1 MYLIFTSQ
9 KEGAIM
15 SRKKFFIMTFL
26 ISALLIGCAPRE
38 ARVSLED
45 IGMVGIVAFDYVDEN
60 TMELSIAI
68 PQFSP
73 NAQKDTEVF
82 SKKAH
87 IASKGIIDLEALSD
101 KKITFNQLRVILID
115 EEFARKADLKKT
127 IRHLYRNPQTSNKVL
142 IAIVKGITAKEL
154 LKADYPDKP
163 NINFY
168 LNDLLKPTINTA
180 FNPNTTIHDFIY
192 TATNPVI
199 DPVMPVI
206 ERKDEKIEITSV
218 ALFKNNQMFDTVTA
232 EDAYI
237 IQNLQKQNKIA
248 PLAINLDQGHGIE
261 RIVFNIVKNKVHIK
275 SNQNIELPQLTISL
289 ELRGSIVEYKGERD
303 SDLSTSAG
311 LTKIENDINKQ
322 VKHQIVHFLDR
333 LKNEQVDPI
342 GFSEYFRKH
351 YNGKWTE
358 EMTAELISKLEYDLQ
373 VDTTIISTGTLN

>member
-1 MYLIFTSQ
+1 MYLISTWQ

-15 SRKKFFIMTFL
+15 SRTMFFIITFL
-26 ISALLIGCAPRE
+26 LSTFLIGCAPRE
-38 ARVSLED
+38 AKVSLED
-45 IGMVGIVAFDYVDEN
+45 IGMVGIVAFDYVDDN

-68 PQFSP
+68 PQYSP

-82 SKKAH
+82 STKAH

-101 KKITFNQLRVILID
+101 KKITFNQLRVVLID

-154 LKADYPDKP
+154 LEADYPDKP

-168 LNDLLKPTINTA
+168 LNDLLKPSINTA
-180 FNPNTTIHDFIY
+180 FNPNTNIHDFIY

-199 DPVMPVI
+199 DPVIPVI

-218 ALFKNNQMFDTVTA
+218 ALFKNNKMFDTITA

-237 IQNLQKQNKIA
+237 IQDLQKQNKIA
-248 PLAINLDQGHGIE
+248 PLAINLEQGHGIE
-261 RIVFNIVKNKVHIK
+261 RIVFNIVKNKVRIK
-275 SNQNIELPQLTISL
+275 SNKSIESPKLTISL
-289 ELRGSIVEYKGERD
+289 NLRGTIVEYKGERD
-303 SDLSTSAG
+303 SYLSTSSG
-311 LTKIENDINKQ
+311 LTKIEDDINKQ
-322 VKHQIVHFLDR
+322 VKQQIVQFLDK
-333 LKNEQVDPI
+333 LKEEKVDPI
-342 GFSEYFRKH
+342 GFSEYFRKY

-358 EMTAELISKLEYDLQ
+358 KMTVDLISKLELDVQ